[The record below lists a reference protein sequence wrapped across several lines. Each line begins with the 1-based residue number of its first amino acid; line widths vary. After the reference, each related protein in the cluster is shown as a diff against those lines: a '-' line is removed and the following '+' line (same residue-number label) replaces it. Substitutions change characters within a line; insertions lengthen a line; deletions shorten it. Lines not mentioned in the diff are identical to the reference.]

1 MKQPWKLIFRGQ
13 SSSSQWTGC
22 TCVSPSFLPRRV
34 SPAPASW
41 TQSRPHVSMATCRLL
56 TVCCDKAELPSV
68 SVSLQRVKRYSCSR
82 FLIHSHQILNP
93 SPPSP
98 PHPATLLLFLLCIIL
113 FSFISSL
120 LFTLPCFYHPFFL
133 PSANISSPLLLFI
146 LFALFL
152 HFLFPFSFPLF
163 FKFDFISMRSL

>member
-120 LFTLPCFYHPFFL
+120 LFFYPTLFLPSFLPSVCQYFLSSSSLYTFCLVFTFSPTFFL
-133 PSANISSPLLLFI
+133 P
-146 LFALFL
+146 
-152 HFLFPFSFPLF
+152 PLF
-163 FKFDFISMRSL
+163 